1 MNETK
6 LKQLADSLT
15 VKEKVAQTI
24 QLNGDLLIEND
35 VMNTGPT
42 KELGFSDD
50 FDLSAIGSIYNVNDP
65 QKLYKIQQKIM
76 AESKHKIPL
85 LFMSDVIYGFR
96 TIFPIP
102 LAQAGS
108 YDFEL
113 IKEAAQVTAKES
125 YLSGL
130 HVLFSPMLDL
140 SRDPRWGR
148 VMEGPGEDVYTA
160 KEFAK
165 QVVDGY
171 QGDLS
176 GDVVPENHVGAC
188 IKHFAG
194 YGAPEA
200 GREYNTVD
208 MSNQRLFNEY
218 LPPYQAAIEANCL
231 LVMTAFNV
239 LNGVPSTGNRW
250 LNRDILRERF
260 GFDGVLVSDYAAIEE
275 LQAHGFTKN
284 QKDTARK
291 AMEAGVDF
299 DMMTPVYANSLEALA
314 QEGPEIMS
322 LLDEAVWRILLLKN
336 KLGLFENPYRG
347 LESEATG
354 QVLTEEAKAVAT
366 RLVEKSSVLLKNEQ
380 VLPLNQQQKIAV
392 VGPYGESKLT
402 IGFWASV
409 SGKPQ
414 DSVTLKEGMEQVFKQ
429 EKLSFA
435 KGFNLFDSY
444 EGFGPLKEGIE
455 MLNGKIEPEAA
466 LYQQALATCA
476 DADVIVVTFGE
487 QFLESGEGA
496 SKTNLQLPEK
506 QKRLIKGLAALN
518 KPIVGILYTGRP
530 LVLTDIE
537 PYFNSLLLVW
547 YPGTMG
553 GLGIA
558 NLLAGKAVPSARLAM
573 TFPRSEGQIPLY
585 YAQNSTGRPAV
596 DSTHSTRFIS
606 KYSDE
611 TNEPLFSFGH
621 GHSYGTVSGNWQQVT
636 EAETAL
642 QFTYQL
648 TNQSDWQLE
657 TVVHLYVKIHAASIV
672 QPVKKLVLSEKIVLT
687 AQENKTAKFT
697 LPKAALSYYDN
708 AGVKHAAAG
717 EMTFYLSTVNSED
730 SLTINL

>member
-15 VKEKVAQTI
+15 VIEKVAQTI

-50 FDLSAIGSIYNVNDP
+50 FDMNSIGSIYNVNDP
-65 QKLYKIQQKIM
+65 QKLYKIQKKIIN
-76 AESKHKIPL
+76 ESKHKIPL

-108 YDFEL
+108 YDFDL
-113 IKEAAQVTAKES
+113 IKKAAQVTAKES
-125 YLSGL
+125 YLNGL

-165 QVVDGY
+165 HVIEGY
-171 QGDLS
+171 QGDVS
-176 GDVVPENHVGAC
+176 GGRVLENHVSAC
-188 IKHFAG
+188 VKHFAG

-200 GREYNTVD
+200 GREYNSVD

-218 LPPYQAAIEANCL
+218 LAPYQAAIEANSL

-250 LNRDILRERF
+250 LNQDILRKRF
-260 GFDGVLVSDYAAIEE
+260 GFEGVLVSDYAAIEE
-275 LQAHGFTKN
+275 LQAHGFTEKP
-284 QKDTARK
+284 KDTARK
-291 AMEAGVDF
+291 AIEAGVDF
-299 DMMTPVYANSLEALA
+299 DMMTSIYANYLADLA
-314 QEGPEIMS
+314 QEDPEIMA
-322 LLDEAVWRILLLKN
+322 LLDETVWRILLLKN

-347 LESEATG
+347 LETEATG
-354 QVLTEEAKAVAT
+354 EVLTAESRSVAT
-366 RLVEKSSVLLKNEQ
+366 HLVENSCVLLKNEQ

-409 SGKPQ
+409 SGNPQ
-414 DSVTLKEGMEQVFKQ
+414 DSVTLREGMEQVFKEQ
-429 EKLSFA
+429 QLNFT

-444 EGFGPLKEGIE
+444 ESFGPLKASIE
-455 MLNGKIEPEAA
+455 LLNGKIESEEV
-466 LYQQALATCA
+466 LYQQALTTCA
-476 DADVIVVTFGE
+476 DADVIIVTFGE

-496 SKTNLQLPEK
+496 SKTNLRLPEK
-506 QKRLIKGLAALN
+506 QKRLIKGLAMLN

-530 LVLTDIE
+530 LVLTEVE
-537 PYFNSLLLVW
+537 PYFSSLLLVW

-558 NLLAGKAVPSARLAM
+558 NLLVGKAVPSARLAM

-585 YAQNSTGRPAV
+585 YAHHSTGRPI
-596 DSTHSTRFIS
+596 DSSTHSTRFVS

-611 TNEPLFSFGH
+611 TNEPLFSFGY
-621 GHSYGTVSGNWQQVT
+621 GNSYGIVTGQWQQVAE
-636 EAETAL
+636 EAETL
-642 QFTYQL
+642 RFTYQL
-648 TNQSDWQLE
+648 ENQSEWQLE
-657 TVVHLYVKIHAASIV
+657 TVVHLYVKIHTASIV
-672 QPVKKLVLSEKIVLT
+672 QPVRKLVLSEKVALT
-687 AQENKTAKFT
+687 AQENKTASFI
-697 LPKAALSYYDN
+697 LPKVALSYYDN
-708 AGVKHAAAG
+708 VGVKHAATG
-717 EMTFYLSTVNSED
+717 KMTFYLSTVNSED
-730 SLTINL
+730 LLTIHL